1 VAADQF
7 VLRVR
12 GADEHRYYRF
22 EGTEA
27 QELHTLL
34 HQGQLDRPAGTRLLV
49 DLIADREPVMTEPR
63 SSPADAEVDW
73 DMVAPEELRGYLSKR
88 LMERRGGREV
98 DSSIRG
104 EVDPPPGAG
113 TTL

>member
-1 VAADQF
+1 VTGEEF
-7 VLRVR
+7 LLRVR
-12 GADEHRYYRF
+12 GAEEHRYYRF

-27 QELHTLL
+27 QELRLL
-34 HQGQLDRPAGTRLLV
+34 LQQGQLDRPPGTRLLT
-49 DLIADREPVMTEPR
+49 DLIAEREPFMTEPR
-63 SSPADAEVDW
+63 SSPADGEVDW
-73 DMVAPEELRGYLSKR
+73 DMVAPDELRGYLSQR

-104 EVDPPPGAG
+104 DVDPPPGAG

>member
-22 EGTEA
+22 DGTEA
-27 QELHTLL
+27 QELHVLRS
-34 HQGQLDRPAGTRLLV
+34 QGQLDRPPGTQLLN
-49 DLIADREPVMTEPR
+49 DLIAGREPFMTEPR
-63 SSPADAEVDW
+63 SSPADDEVDW
-73 DMVAPEELRGYLSKR
+73 DMVAPDELRGYLSKR

-104 EVDPPPGAG
+104 DVDPPPGAG